1 MTSPNS
7 PPPPLPFR
15 CPLAGLTAVR
25 HGQSTA
31 NVAFATDSPLPPDLT
46 DPEVP
51 LTPLGVTQSEALG
64 RLLASSPVPDLVLA
78 SPFLR
83 TRQTWGAMSAAAG
96 RLGASLPPLLTD
108 ERLRDR
114 DLGRYSLL
122 TPSALRARDPRAR
135 PGDWFYRPPGGE
147 SFADVS
153 LRVRNFLTELG
164 TAAQGRDVLLI
175 THDAVIVSVHRVLLG
190 LGAPPPDTAP
200 VPNASRTHWTG
211 TGGHLVLA
219 RWAATTG

>member
-1 MTSPNS
+1 MTSPIS
-7 PPPPLPFR
+7 PPPPFPFR

-31 NVAFATDSPLPPDLT
+31 NVAFATDTPLPPDLT

-51 LTPLGVTQSEALG
+51 LTPLGFAQAEALG
-64 RLLASSPVPDLVLA
+64 RRLASSPAPDLVLA

-83 TRQTWGAMSAAAG
+83 TRQTWTTMAETAA
-96 RLGASLPPLLTD
+96 RLGVSCPPLLTD

-122 TPSALRARDPRAR
+122 TPSALRARDPQAR

-147 SFADVS
+147 SFSDVS
-153 LRVRNFLTELG
+153 LRVRDFLTELG
-164 TAAQGRDVLLI
+164 TVAPGRHVLLI
-175 THDAVIVSVHRVLLG
+175 THDAVIVSLHRVLLG

-200 VPNASRTHWTG
+200 IPNASQTHWT
-211 TGGHLVLA
+211 
-219 RWAATTG
+219 TTGTHLTLTEWATPL